1 MPAALHRLRTKR
13 QRLRK
18 EQAQALRSMVLDFEG
33 LPDHATKAI
42 IAAIDRETAA
52 ENGWTFV
59 MLSPAQNRAVVNW
72 LLEHAERRREALALW
87 ALLFEHLDRH
97 TGMILLTRDELAE
110 QVGAL
115 PRHISEIMS
124 DLESIGAISRRR
136 ERVAGMRGPG
146 VARYFMNP
154 NVGTHLLGHVREEAQ
169 AKASPLKLVLPE
181 KSKKSRRREKLK
193 LVEPA

>member
-18 EQAQALRSMVLDFEG
+18 EQAQALRGMVLDFEG
-33 LPDHATKAI
+33 LPDHAAKAI

-72 LLEHAERRREALALW
+72 LLEHADRHRPALALW
-87 ALLFEHLDRH
+87 VLLFEHLDRR
-97 TGMILLTRDELAE
+97 TGMILLTRDEIAE
-110 QVGAL
+110 QVGTH
-115 PRHISEIMS
+115 PDIVSTIMA

-146 VARYFMNP
+146 VVRYFMNP
-154 NVGTHLLGHVREEAQ
+154 NVGTHLLGQVRDEAQ
-169 AKASPLKLVLPE
+169 AQASPLKLDPRP
-181 KSKKSRRREKLK
+181 KPRKPK
-193 LVEPA
+193 LVPVE

>member
-33 LPDHATKAI
+33 LPDHATRAI
-42 IAAIDRETAA
+42 IAAIDRETVA

-59 MLSPAQNRAVVNW
+59 MLSPAQNRAVIDW
-72 LLEHAERRREALALW
+72 LLKHAERRREAIALW

-97 TGMILLTRDELAE
+97 TGMVLLTRDELAE
-110 QVGAL
+110 RVGAH
-115 PRHISEIMS
+115 PDNITRIMA

-136 ERVAGMRGPG
+136 ERVPGMRGPG
-146 VARYFMNP
+146 TVRYFMNP
-154 NVGTHLLGHVREEAQ
+154 NVATCLTGKARDEAQ
-169 AKASPLKLVLPE
+169 AAARRLKV
-181 KSKKSRRREKLK
+181 
-193 LVEPA
+193 VD

>member
-1 MPAALHRLRTKR
+1 MAATLHRLRTKR

-18 EQAQALRSMVLDFEG
+18 EQAQALRQMILEFEG
-33 LPDHATKAI
+33 LPDHAARAI
-42 IAAIDRETAA
+42 IGTIDRETAA

-110 QVGAL
+110 QVGAH
-115 PRHISEIMS
+115 PDNVTRIMA
-124 DLESIGAISRRR
+124 DLESIGAVSRQR
-136 ERVAGMRGPG
+136 ERVAGMRGRG
-146 VARYFMNP
+146 VVRYFMNP
-154 NVGTHLLGHVREEAQ
+154 NVGTHLVGLVRDEAQ
-169 AKASPLKLVLPE
+169 AKAPKLTPAFSPKRRKPKLTP
-181 KSKKSRRREKLK
+181 
-193 LVEPA
+193 VE

>member
-18 EQAQALRSMVLDFEG
+18 EQAQALRSMILDLEG

-42 IAAIDRETAA
+42 IAAIDREAAA

-59 MLSPAQNRAVVNW
+59 MLSPSQNRAVVNW

-110 QVGAL
+110 QVGTH
-115 PRHISEIMS
+115 PNTISAIMS
-124 DLESIGAISRRR
+124 DLEGIGAVSRRR
-136 ERVAGMRGPG
+136 ERIGGLRGPG
-146 VARYFMNP
+146 MVRYFMNP
-154 NVGTHLLGHVREEAQ
+154 NVGTHLVGLVRDEAQ
-169 AKASPLKLVLPE
+169 AKAPPLTSAPPSKRRKPKLVP
-181 KSKKSRRREKLK
+181 
-193 LVEPA
+193 VD